1 MKKFNTKNFINTL
14 YQNHA
19 LIYKIFLFIFTTFAI
34 VYLFPK
40 GGHFKYE
47 FQKGKP
53 WQYDNLYAPFDFAI
67 QKPQEKIDREKQQI
81 ELNKLLY
88 FTYNEGVIERVK
100 TNFKDKVSKTL
111 QDTILRGF
119 NRRGA
124 INFAEKCI
132 DKIYNTGYLEKD
144 DRNKASAKQIITLRK
159 GNTISEIVFDKLI
172 TSNNLQTHIKDHFK
186 NSSYRFLENYFTSV
200 FLEVL
205 EPNVYYDEELT
216 QKLLEEELNKISYT
230 EGLITENER
239 IISKGDVV
247 EGKKYEILNSLK
259 SEYKSQLWSESNY
272 NWIVFGY
279 TLLVA
284 LALLMLLLF
293 LKKYRQQVFE
303 NNTKVTFIFFNI
315 LLMVLLVTLVVKYRA
330 EYLYV
335 VPLII
340 LPILLKAFFDAR
352 LGLFTH
358 VLTVLLLGF
367 IVPNSF
373 EFIFLQIIAGIV
385 TILTVSELYKRAN
398 LFVSISQIT
407 LIYMIAYFA
416 FSIIQEGNTQQL
428 NWEYFGLF
436 ALNGVLSFLS
446 LFLIL
451 IYEKVFGLV
460 SDVSLLEL
468 SNTNSKLLRELA
480 EKAPGTFQHSM
491 QVANLAE
498 ASANEIGANAMLVR
512 TGALYHDI
520 GKMLNPMYF
529 TENQTTS
536 VNPHNELTPRDSA
549 KIIIDH
555 VIEGIELAKKNRLPD
570 RIIDFIRTHH
580 GTTLVYYFYKKQQTL
595 DIDDLDIEEFTYGGP
610 IPFSKE
616 TAILMMCD
624 ASEAASKSIKEPS
637 AQLIDELIEK
647 IVDTQ
652 MESGQFMNADITFKE
667 IETTKKVIKKK
678 LNNIYHLRVE
688 YPE

>member
-81 ELNKLLY
+81 ELNKILY

-624 ASEAASKSIKEPS
+624 AAEAASKSIKEPS

>member
-19 LIYKIFLFIFTTFAI
+19 LIYKIFLFILITFAI

-67 QKPQEKIDREKQQI
+67 QKPLENIDKEKEQI
-81 ELNKLLY
+81 ELNKTLY
-88 FTYNEGVIERVK
+88 FTYNEGVIDRAK
-100 TNFKDKVSKTL
+100 NNFRDKVSKTL

-124 INFAEKCI
+124 INFAEKVI
-132 DKIYNTGYLEKD
+132 DKIYDTGYLEKD
-144 DRNKASAKQIITLRK
+144 DRNKASPKQIITLRK

-172 TSNNLQTHIKDHFK
+172 TANNLQASIKDHFK
-186 NSSYRFLENYFTSV
+186 NSSYGFLENYFITV
-200 FLEVL
+200 FLDVL

-216 QKLLEEELNKISYT
+216 QKLLEEEFNKISYT

-272 NWIVFGY
+272 NWIVVGY

-284 LALLMLLLF
+284 LAMLMLLLF
-293 LKKYRQQVFE
+293 LKKYRQEVFE

-315 LLMVLLVTLVVKYRA
+315 FLMVLLVTLVVKYRV

-407 LIYMIAYFA
+407 FIYMIAYFA

-428 NWEYFGLF
+428 NWQYFGLF

-580 GTTLVYYFYKKQQTL
+580 GTTLVYYFYKKQQQQ

-624 ASEAASKSIKEPS
+624 ASEAASKSLKEPS
-637 AQLIDELIEK
+637 AQLIDDLIEK
-647 IVDTQ
+647 IVDGQ

-667 IETTKKVIKKK
+667 IETTKKIIKKK

>member
-19 LIYKIFLFIFTTFAI
+19 LIYKIFLFILITFAI

-67 QKPQEKIDREKQQI
+67 QKPLENIEKEKEQI
-81 ELNKLLY
+81 ELNKTLY
-88 FTYNEGVIERVK
+88 FTYNEGVIDRAK
-100 TNFKDKVSKTL
+100 NNFRDKVSKTL

-124 INFAEKCI
+124 INFAEKVI
-132 DKIYNTGYLEKD
+132 DKIYDTGYLEKD
-144 DRNKASAKQIITLRK
+144 DRNKASPKQIITLRK

-172 TSNNLQTHIKDHFK
+172 TANNLQASIKDHFK
-186 NSSYRFLENYFTSV
+186 NSSYRFLENYFITV
-200 FLEVL
+200 FLDVL

-216 QKLLEEELNKISYT
+216 QKLLEEEFNKISYT

-272 NWIVFGY
+272 NWIVVGY

-284 LALLMLLLF
+284 LAMLMLLLF
-293 LKKYRQQVFE
+293 LKKYRQEVFE

-315 LLMVLLVTLVVKYRA
+315 FLMVLLVTLVVKYRV

-407 LIYMIAYFA
+407 FIYMIAYFA

-428 NWEYFGLF
+428 NWQYFGLF

-580 GTTLVYYFYKKQQTL
+580 GTTLVYYFYKKQQQQ

-624 ASEAASKSIKEPS
+624 ASEAASKSLKEPS
-637 AQLIDELIEK
+637 AQLIDDLIEK
-647 IVDTQ
+647 IVDGQ

-667 IETTKKVIKKK
+667 IETTKKIIKKK

>member
-19 LIYKIFLFIFTTFAI
+19 LIYKIFLFIITTFAI

-67 QKPQEKIDREKQQI
+67 QKPQEKIDREKEQT
-81 ELNKLLY
+81 ELNKILY
-88 FTYNEGVIERVK
+88 FTYNEGVIERSK
-100 TNFKDKVSKTL
+100 TNFRDKVSKTL

-172 TSNNLQTHIKDHFK
+172 TSNNLQTNIKDHFK
-186 NSSYRFLENYFTSV
+186 NSSYRFLENYFTTV

-416 FSIIQEGNTQQL
+416 FSVIQEGNTQQL

-498 ASANEIGANAMLVR
+498 ASANEIGANAMLAR

-624 ASEAASKSIKEPS
+624 ASEAASKSLKEPS

-647 IVDTQ
+647 IVDSQ

>member
-1 MKKFNTKNFINTL
+1 MKKFNFKDFINSL

-19 LIYKIFLFIFTTFAI
+19 LIYKIILFVFTVFAI

-40 GGHFKYE
+40 GGHFKYD

-53 WQYDNLYAPFDFAI
+53 WQYENLFAPFDFAI
-67 QKPQEKIDREKQQI
+67 QKSDDKITKEKKQL
-81 ELNKLLY
+81 ERNKKLY
-88 FTYNEGVIERVK
+88 FNYTNDVK
-100 TNFKDKVSKTL
+100 EKVNKSINQKAKAVLNDSILKGISK
-111 QDTILRGF
+111 IK
-119 NRRGA
+119 A
-124 INFAEKCI
+124 INFAQKFI
-132 DKIYNTGYLEKD
+132 TRVYKIGYLNDGDIGKT
-144 DRNKASAKQIITLRK
+144 KKKQLIAIRK
-159 GNTISEIVFDKLI
+159 GNEISEISFDKLF
-172 TSNNLQTHIKDHFK
+172 TSKNL
-186 NSSYRFLENYFTSV
+186 NARVSYYFDDSKYKPLKGHFLEIYKAN
-200 FLEVL
+200 LL
-205 EPNVYYDEELT
+205 PNVFFDAALTEKILNNEL
-216 QKLLEEELNKISYT
+216 KEVSFT
-230 EGLITENER
+230 ESLITENER

-247 EGKKYEILNSLK
+247 EGRKYQILNSLK
-259 SEYKSQLWSESNY
+259 DEYTSQLWSESSY
-272 NWIVFGY
+272 LWIVLGY
-279 TLLVA
+279 TVLIA
-284 LALLMLLLF
+284 LALLMLFLF
-293 LKKYRQQVFE
+293 LKKDRPSIFD
-303 NNTKVTFIFFNI
+303 NNTKITFIFFNI
-315 LLMVLLVTLVVKYRA
+315 LLMVLLVTVTVRFKV

-340 LPILLKAFFDAR
+340 LPIVLKAFFDAR
-352 LGLFTH
+352 LALFVH

-373 EFIFLQIIAGIV
+373 EFIFLQILAGIV
-385 TILTVSELYKRAN
+385 TILTVTDLYKRAN
-398 LFVSISQIT
+398 LFISISQIFI
-407 LIYMIAYFA
+407 IYIVTYFA
-416 FSIIQEGNTQQL
+416 FSIIHEGNTQQL
-428 NWEYFGLF
+428 KWEYFVMF

-446 LFLIL
+446 LILIY

-460 SDVSLLEL
+460 SDVSLLEM
-468 SNTNSKLLRELA
+468 SNTNSKLLKELN

-536 VNPHNELTPRDSA
+536 VNPHNELSPRDSA

-555 VIEGIELAKKNRLPD
+555 VLDGIELAKKYGLPD

-580 GTTLVYYFYKKQQTL
+580 GTSLVYYFYKMQEEL
-595 DIDDLDIEEFTYGGP
+595 DEGHLNIEDFKYKGP

-624 ASEAASKSIKEPS
+624 AAEAASKSLKEPS
-637 AQLIDELIEK
+637 AQSIDDLIEK
-647 IVDTQ
+647 IIDGQ
-652 MESGQFMNADITFKE
+652 MKNGQFMNADITFKE
-667 IETTKKVIKKK
+667 IETIKKVIKKK
-678 LNNIYHLRVE
+678 LNNIYHLRIE